1 MSLQSNPDKTTN
13 LDQDLKASRLAKYN
27 NTELIDETKQ
37 WLATI
42 LRGKIDESD
51 LISSDLV
58 DYLKDGTALCELINS
73 IWGEGSL
80 KYRNSTIPFMQME
93 NIEKFLTFIKLKG
106 VPQDELFQT
115 VDLYQEKDPYQVL
128 LTLQTLSQFIHKT
141 MPEQGYPLIGP
152 AIAKRHEPPKVP
164 KKPKYLKG
172 EGWSTAE
179 YGYMGGSNQAT
190 EHIIFGARRNI
201 GNRPQDMQ

>member
-1 MSLQSNPDKTTN
+1 MSPPTDSKKITN

-27 NTELIDETKQ
+27 NAELISETKE

-42 LRGKIDESD
+42 MRAKINKDDLASLD
-51 LISSDLV
+51 LIQ
-58 DYLKDGTALCELINS
+58 YLKDGTVLCELINS

-80 KYRNSTIPFMQME
+80 KYQNSSIPFMQME
-93 NIEKFLTFIKLKG
+93 NIEKFLTFIKNKG

-128 LTLQTLSQFIHKT
+128 LTLQTLSQFIHKN
-141 MPEQGYPLIGP
+141 MPERQYPLIGP
-152 AIAKRHEPPKVP
+152 AIAKKHQPPKVP

-172 EGWSTAE
+172 KGWSSAE

-190 EHIIFGARRNI
+190 ERIVFGARRNI
-201 GNRPQDMQ
+201 GNRPQDLQ